1 MALEMHEAVTF
12 RSWFP
17 GHGDLREND
26 KRPRV
31 KVLTGILA
39 FCCQIG
45 SIKTNMQSNIERGN

>member
-17 GHGDLREND
+17 GHGDLREMT
-26 KRPRV
+26 KGPV

-39 FCCQIG
+39 FSCQIG